1 MGALMFAGPKL
12 EQSPYSHLL
21 DDALWHEISDMFVK
35 DACALM
41 GLSIESPL
49 TVAVNAGATA
59 LPSLLNIKQ
68 ASINL
73 CTPRITSVT
82 RAESFTL
89 YRVTSA
95 SCAAG
100 FHDNCTPRATRATCV
115 TCATCTTCTAN
126 SAPNNAPNLGP
137 DNCTPRATCATCAT
151 CNAVISNCTP
161 RATCTTCTANSAP
174 NNAPNL
180 GPDGLPVR
188 GYLNCLAYVA
198 SRMGI
203 RDGTIT

>member
-100 FHDNCTPRATRATCV
+100 FHDNCTPRATCV
-115 TCATCTTCTAN
+115 
-126 SAPNNAPNLGP
+126 
-137 DNCTPRATCATCAT
+137 TCAT

-188 GYLNCLAYVA
+188 GYLNYLAYVT

-203 RDGTIT
+203 HDGTIT